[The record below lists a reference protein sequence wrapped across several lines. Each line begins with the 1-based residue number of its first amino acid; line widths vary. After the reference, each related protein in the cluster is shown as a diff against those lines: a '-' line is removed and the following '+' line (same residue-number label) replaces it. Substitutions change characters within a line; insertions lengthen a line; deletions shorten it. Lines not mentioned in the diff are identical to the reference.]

1 MAAPRTVKAKVCLV
15 GEIAVGK
22 TSLVRRFSEG
32 SFDERYTTTLGIN
45 ISKKVVEPTNAPP
58 GSARRVEM
66 VLYDVMGQ
74 KKLRPM
80 LAESYFRGAQ
90 AILAVWDVMR
100 PETLQEL
107 PTWIEMARDVAGP
120 IPVVIASNKMDLAA
134 DRNVATEALADLA
147 RESGGECFT
156 TSAKT
161 GENVEAAFERLAVEL
176 IRRHA
181 ATSGARPKPGHSP
194 TLDSMTRGLRE
205 DHPKRT

>member
-1 MAAPRTVKAKVCLV
+1 MPEPRTVKAKVCLV

-45 ISKKVVEPTNAPP
+45 ISKKVVEPANPPP
-58 GSARRVEM
+58 GGPQRVEM

-90 AILAVWDVMR
+90 ALLAVWDVMR

-107 PTWIEMARDVAGP
+107 PTWIEMAREVAGP
-120 IPVVIASNKMDLAA
+120 IPVVIASNKNDLATSGA
-134 DRNVATEALADLA
+134 VASEALATVA
-147 RESGGECFT
+147 HESGGECFT

-161 GENVEAAFERLAVEL
+161 GENVEAAFQRLAEEL
-176 IRRHA
+176 IRRHETTRA
-181 ATSGARPKPGHSP
+181 PRAEPGRNP
-194 TLDSMTRGLRE
+194 TLDSMTRGLIE
-205 DHPKRT
+205 DPHDRR